1 MANQNYSFWRG
12 LCEVPPVKRPEVEA
26 RIMAELGIKRDAYIV
41 RRRGK
46 VEPSMSEGK
55 IIEGVFADFNVPAD
69 RVWGLKPVINQ
80 AHV

>member
-12 LCEVPPVKRPEVEA
+12 LCEVPPIKRHEVET
-26 RIMAELGIKRDAYIV
+26 RIMTELGIKRDAYIV

-55 IIEGVFADFNVPAD
+55 IIEKVFADFNVPSD
-69 RVWGLKPVINQ
+69 RVWGIKPVINP
-80 AHV
+80 ANV